1 MGEFLKEQWWLAAAV
16 LASLAPLAIRF
27 ARQGFLTTLRT
38 LDRRWI
44 FLLMLWAVLVPIYY
58 IGVTGRT
65 FPETPSALSQAVF
78 DNIELLR
85 EGDPVL
91 LSFDFDPASAGE
103 LMPMATAFVKHAAA
117 KKLKLYF
124 MALWP
129 LGPQMI
135 DETINKVIRPDF
147 PEMVYGV
154 DYVNLGFKSGGEGVI
169 KVIVTNLRE
178 LYTTDSRGTA
188 LQEIPMMQGIEN
200 IQQMKLVINV
210 AAGYAGTKEWVQ
222 YASTPYPDRI
232 RLVAGCTGVQAPEL
246 YPYIPR
252 QLAGLL
258 AAIKGAAEYE
268 KLVIDKYGG
277 PEPDPKYL
285 DGLRRMGPQLVA
297 HLLIIALIVVA
308 NILYFLDKH
317 REVRP

>member
-1 MGEFLKEQWWLAAAV
+1 VGDFLREQWWLVAIV
-16 LASLAPLAIRF
+16 IASLAPLASRF
-27 ARQGFLTTLRT
+27 IKQGFLPTLRT

-44 FLLMLWAVLVPIYY
+44 FLLMLWCVLVPIYY

-65 FPETPSALSQAVF
+65 FPEIPSSLSQAVF
-78 DNIELLR
+78 DEIEQLR

-129 LGPQMI
+129 VGPQMI
-135 DETINKVIRPDF
+135 DDTINKVIRADY
-147 PEMVYGV
+147 PEMVYGR
-154 DYVNLGFKSGGEGVI
+154 DYVNLGFKSGLEGVI

-188 LQEIPMMQGIEN
+188 LQDIPMMRGIEN
-200 IQQMKLVINV
+200 IQQMKLIINV
-210 AAGYAGTKEWVQ
+210 SAGYAGTKEWVQ
-222 YASTPYPDRI
+222 YAVTPYPDRI

-252 QLAGLL
+252 QLPGLL

-268 KLVIDKYGG
+268 KLVVDKYGG
-277 PEPDPKYL
+277 PTPDPKYL

-297 HLLIIALIVVA
+297 HLLIIGLIIVA
-308 NILYFLDKH
+308 NILYFLDKR
-317 REVRP
+317 REARS